1 MPIYE
6 YQCQACEHKMEALQK
21 MADAALIQCPACEQ
35 DSLKKLISA
44 VSFKLT
50 GSGWYETDFKN
61 NNKPQSKDGG
71 SKDGNSNGEG
81 AKDNGPKDSGA
92 SQSSGKSRSNDA
104 KPAKSGGGADKA
116 AS

>member
-6 YQCQACEHKMEALQK
+6 YQCQSCDHKMEALQK
-21 MADAALIQCPACEQ
+21 MADDPLKTCPACEQ

-44 VSFKLT
+44 AAFKLK

-61 NNKPQSKDGG
+61 NGKAKPNDASNGANGSSSNNNSGNNSNKSESSSSSKTDSKPATGG
-71 SKDGNSNGEG
+71 S
-81 AKDNGPKDSGA
+81 
-92 SQSSGKSRSNDA
+92 
-104 KPAKSGGGADKA
+104 DKA

>member
-6 YQCQACEHKMEALQK
+6 YQCQSCDHKMEALQK
-21 MADAALIQCPACEQ
+21 MADDPLKTCPACEQ

-44 VSFKLT
+44 AAFKLK

-61 NNKPQSKDGG
+61 NGKAKPNDGG
-71 SKDGNSNGEG
+71 NSANGSGGKNNSEKSSDSSSSSK
-81 AKDNGPKDSGA
+81 ADSTPA
-92 SQSSGKSRSNDA
+92 S
-104 KPAKSGGGADKA
+104 GGADKA

>member
-6 YQCQACEHKMEALQK
+6 YQCQSCDHKLEALQK
-21 MADAALIQCPACEQ
+21 MADAPLTRCRHCGH

-44 VSFKLT
+44 AAFKLK

-61 NNKPQSKDGG
+61 SNKPQSANADRGDKAG
-71 SKDGNSNGEG
+71 SGNT
-81 AKDNGPKDSGA
+81 
-92 SQSSGKSRSNDA
+92 SSGDKASNA
-104 KPAKSGGGADKA
+104 KAKSGVGVGGVTDKA